1 MSMQEL
7 RKKSKGELDD
17 ALKEL
22 YNEKFRLRLQSA
34 TGQMK
39 QTHLIGET
47 RKKIARVLTVAR
59 QNRG

>member
-7 RKKSKGELDD
+7 RKKTKDELDGM
-17 ALKEL
+17 LKEL
-22 YNEKFRLRLQSA
+22 YNEKFRLRLQKA

-47 RKKIARVLTVAR
+47 RKRIARVLTASR